1 MAKGLSSMM
10 LLLLFLNFGLLQA
23 AVAFFVPG
31 LRMACD
37 PKNTQCDQ
45 PSLGREVIFC
55 ILRSDLTRFG
65 NL

>member
-1 MAKGLSSMM
+1 MAKGLSSIM

-45 PSLGREVIFC
+45 PSLGREVTFC
-55 ILRSDLTRFG
+55 TLRSDLNRLG